1 VAAELSAHVALS
13 KGASPVGGTPWF
25 SKNIQEFCMKW
36 INVSLLFLLA
46 VLVSACDSQQP
57 TYSASNANS
66 APPPAPAPAAP
77 APVAEAPKP
86 APPQA
91 QPQPAQ
97 PKPEIAHP
105 SRAAASASR
114 ELARARPMPALA
126 DALPPVDAFGI
137 GGCDDYINR
146 YRACVNTGVANNTI
160 PFARRTPLIRGF
172 NVQVRQWKADVA
184 AGKANSLVTSCADAE
199 QKARPELV
207 KVGCSSF

>member
-1 VAAELSAHVALS
+1 
-13 KGASPVGGTPWF
+13 
-25 SKNIQEFCMKW
+25 MKW

-66 APPPAPAPAAP
+66 APPPAPAAAPAAP
-77 APVAEAPKP
+77 APVAEAPQP

-91 QPQPAQ
+91 QPQPVQAR
-97 PKPEIAHP
+97 PEVAH
-105 SRAAASASR
+105 SRRAAASSNR
-114 ELARARPMPALA
+114 ELARARPMPARA
-126 DALPPVDAFGI
+126 DVLPPVDAFGI
-137 GGCDDYINR
+137 GSCDDYINR
-146 YRACVNTGVANNTI
+146 YRTCVNTGVANNTI
-160 PFARRTPLIRGF
+160 PFARRTPLIKGF

-207 KVGCSSF
+207 KVGCASF

>member
-1 VAAELSAHVALS
+1 
-13 KGASPVGGTPWF
+13 
-25 SKNIQEFCMKW
+25 MKW

-57 TYSASNANS
+57 SYSASNANS

-86 APPQA
+86 VPPQA

-97 PKPEIAHP
+97 PKAEVAHP

-114 ELARARPMPALA
+114 ELARSRPMPALA
-126 DALPPVDAFGI
+126 DPLPPVDAFGI
-137 GGCDDYINR
+137 GGCDDYIKR
-146 YRACVNTGVANNTI
+146 YRACVNAGAADGTI
-160 PFARRTPLIRGF
+160 PMGRRTKLIYGL